1 MPTPSSVLQSS
12 LESHNETFESLL
24 KLIPAKYYIP
34 LEQTEEQVLRL
45 TYRIRHT
52 ELTCGRRLLNIKNI
66 ARSKRHPSRLS
77 RRRPRKQSG
86 KRRVFSSSYKTLAL
100 TTTKNYVQLDPE
112 HHKTIIDLQNESAN
126 GERQAKSASAKG
138 KRKAVT
144 FEEDESGEDGIA
156 MDVDVDLEGD
166 SDGDD
171 EPGDDAMEDIVPL
184 PESGGIE
191 ALRDKLHARMAALR
205 RGGGPRYD
213 YVNGNSSGDKDALL
227 NERRLQRAAMRE
239 RRRKETKEKIRREEE
254 MKGKGKGKEKEK
266 DKGANRDK
274 GNITQVCSDVLFDSP
289 NLYFA

>member
-1 MPTPSSVLQSS
+1 LRQAASKYQKHSKKQKAPKQAIKEASKKAKREKARF
-12 LESHNETFESLL
+12 LEF
-24 KLIPAKYYIP
+24 IP
-34 LEQTEEQVLRL
+34 
-45 TYRIRHT
+45 
-52 ELTCGRRLLNIKNI
+52 
-66 ARSKRHPSRLS
+66 
-77 RRRPRKQSG
+77 
-86 KRRVFSSSYKTLAL
+86 TLAL
-100 TTTKNYVQLDPE
+100 TKKNHVQLDPE

-166 SDGDD
+166 SDGDDGDD

-239 RRRKETKEKIRREEE
+239 RRRKATKEKIRREEE

-266 DKGANRDK
+266 EKGANRDK
-274 GNITQVCSDVLFDSP
+274 GNITQVCPDILFRSS